1 MFHLFTKNSCHE
13 KSKFIEVQILFA
25 LEQAKQ
31 GVRVEEVCRKMCI
44 SDATFYNRKMKHGEL
59 GASELR
65 RLRQH
70 VEENARLKRTV
81 TDLSMDK
88 EMLQDVKK
96 ELKTALLR
104 GLVQD

>member
-1 MFHLFTKNSCHE
+1 L
-13 KSKFIEVQILFA
+13 
-25 LEQAKQ
+25 
-31 GVRVEEVCRKMCI
+31 
-44 SDATFYNRKMKHGEL
+44 
-59 GASELR
+59 
-65 RLRQH
+65 
-70 VEENARLKRTV
+70 EENARLKRTV